1 MVEMVRIGLL
11 GSPAGL
17 AEKGQ
22 RVQERLGRELYTLMP
37 QPLSL
42 RPRACA
48 GRARLCGKG
57 KELSWKLWVL
67 WQQAESSEPML
78 VLILFL

>member
-22 RVQERLGRELYTLMP
+22 RVQERLGRGLYTLMP
-37 QPLSL
+37 QPLS
-42 RPRACA
+42 PSQ
-48 GRARLCGKG
+48 GRVLAEQGFCRKG
-57 KELSWKLWVL
+57 
-67 WQQAESSEPML
+67 
-78 VLILFL
+78 